1 MSNDN
6 TMLKN
11 TMEGFQIDEEA
22 SSFQFKKS
30 EDDEEQVQPRNSF
43 QKLSAKKNPKELK
56 RESSGNGFSLYNSMQ
71 Q

>member
-22 SSFQFKKS
+22 TSFQFKKS

>member
-30 EDDEEQVQPRNSF
+30 EDDEE
-43 QKLSAKKNPKELK
+43 
-56 RESSGNGFSLYNSMQ
+56 
-71 Q
+71 

>member
-22 SSFQFKKS
+22 TSFQFKKS
-30 EDDEEQVQPRNSF
+30 KDDEEQVQPRNSF